1 MRKILPR
8 LAAAAVLAVP
18 SVATARDTPDQEL
31 AKMLKGRVAG
41 KPVNCIDPTFNAS
54 STIIDGKAI
63 VYRSGSTLYVNTPR
77 SGAERLDQDDI
88 LVTRIWGSRLCSI
101 DSVQLFDRVSRF
113 PSGFVIL
120 DEFVPYTKPKK
131 Q

>member
-1 MRKILPR
+1 MRKILF
-8 LAAAAVLAVP
+8 LLTAAAMAAVP

-31 AKMLKGRVAG
+31 ANMLKGRVAG
-41 KPVNCIDPTFNAS
+41 KPVNCIDPTWQAS

-77 SGAERLDQDDI
+77 SGADRLDDDDI
-88 LVTRIWGSRLCSI
+88 LVTKIWGSRLCSI
-101 DSVQLFDRVSRF
+101 DTVQLVDRTSRF
-113 PSGFVIL
+113 PHGFVIL

-131 Q
+131 K